1 MQFLLNL
8 FLVTSL
14 AVFLAKQSKR
24 INVPPL
30 LGLLLAGIIAGRYTQ
45 SIAAP
50 LFPDW
55 LSNSIFLPAYIFE
68 PIRVQ
73 PWLVADFEL
82 LSLSKAAILRKLA
95 LIIILIRAGLGIDH
109 QALIRIGHPA
119 LRLSTIPGLLEA
131 ILVAYASS
139 RFFRLPLIEGFIF
152 GWVISAV
159 SPAVIVPQ
167 MLTLKAQGY
176 GKKKQIPTLI
186 LASAAVDDV
195 IAITMFDISVN
206 LNTTG
211 ELPNLAWVVLNIPF
225 RIIFG
230 LIVGCGLGYI
240 LSQAL
245 SRWHRR
251 WACATVFF
259 IGVVVLNLL
268 ELEFH
273 WPIASL
279 IGIMAVGFTVLAQ
292 TPYLARQLSSV
303 FNRLWQVAE
312 VALFVL
318 IGAEV
323 NLELVFSAGL
333 VGLIIIGIGLF
344 ARSSGVLLSLVG
356 SELNWK
362 ERAFCQI
369 AYLPKATVQAAIGS
383 VALTL
388 VENNTLKLTNGVE
401 TGQLILALSVLS
413 IVVSAPLG
421 AAGIQLAA
429 PHLLH
434 RQPKNSTTILG

>member
-1 MQFLLNL
+1 M
-8 FLVTSL
+8 
-14 AVFLAKQSKR
+14 
-24 INVPPL
+24 
-30 LGLLLAGIIAGRYTQ
+30 
-45 SIAAP
+45 
-50 LFPDW
+50 
-55 LSNSIFLPAYIFE
+55 
-68 PIRVQ
+68 
-73 PWLVADFEL
+73 
-82 LSLSKAAILRKLA
+82 
-95 LIIILIRAGLGIDH
+95 
-109 QALIRIGHPA
+109 
-119 LRLSTIPGLLEA
+119 
-131 ILVAYASS
+131 
-139 RFFRLPLIEGFIF
+139 
-152 GWVISAV
+152 
-159 SPAVIVPQ
+159 
-167 MLTLKAQGY
+167 
-176 GKKKQIPTLI
+176 
-186 LASAAVDDV
+186 ASAAVDDV

-245 SRWHRR
+245 SRWHKR

-268 ELEFH
+268 ELELH

-421 AAGIQLAA
+421 AVGIQLAA
-429 PHLLH
+429 PRLLH
-434 RQPKNSTTILG
+434 RQQKSSTTILG